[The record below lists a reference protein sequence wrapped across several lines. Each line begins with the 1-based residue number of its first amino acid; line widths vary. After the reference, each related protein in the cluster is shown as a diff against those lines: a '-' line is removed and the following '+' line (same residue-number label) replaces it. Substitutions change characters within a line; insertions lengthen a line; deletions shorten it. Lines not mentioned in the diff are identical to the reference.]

1 MWPWELHFT
10 DSYLIGQSTYIICL
24 GLSLKEE
31 KDDDSKMLKMEIK
44 EGNKY
49 SYPHSLVLMVWPM
62 MPMKKTN
69 SSLITDI
76 LFGINELEL
85 SWSKYFV
92 STNWISEKC
101 SLIQHYHAPQLS
113 KLDASK
119 ISSVTITPS
128 KVYLMQ
134 QTRMPNRTIRQYGEK
149 FGKFLYVNFT
159 DEDDNNLNSSMLSC
173 KS

>member
-1 MWPWELHFT
+1 MGSNMWPWALHFT

-31 KDDDSKMLKMEIK
+31 KDDDSKVVKMEMK
-44 EGNKY
+44 EENKY
-49 SYPHSLVLMVWPM
+49 SYPHNLVLMVWPM

-76 LFGINELEL
+76 LFGINELVHKG
-85 SWSKYFV
+85 S
-92 STNWISEKC
+92 I

-134 QTRMPNRTIRQYGEK
+134 QTRMPNRTIRQFGEK
-149 FGKFLYVNFT
+149 LGKFLYVKFT